1 VVAVKGKG
9 CGGRRP
15 GAGRPRNADVLRE
28 LAKVYAAIA
37 ELNLA
42 VDRLRQQ
49 RRDELEAAPAILV
62 RLTSNERQ
70 LGLCEVPRTP
80 RPRRDRPLDA

>member
-1 VVAVKGKG
+1 M
-9 CGGRRP
+9 RRSETRCR
-15 GAGRPRNADVLRE
+15 RPRNADVLRE

-49 RRDELEAAPAILV
+49 P
-62 RLTSNERQ
+62 
-70 LGLCEVPRTP
+70 
-80 RPRRDRPLDA
+80 